1 VFQDDPALQLINTP
15 QDYVTKVPVDEQ
27 LPTFFLAAGAKDQAD
42 VAAAAEFR
50 QLLQTRLTS
59 VPFVIIPGVGHQAG
73 VWRAALVPM
82 FSWMTPQLAWEAA
95 TADAAE
101 AAAAKAAA
109 YRKAHLPKP
118 RPVRTPGPQ
127 KK

>member
-1 VFQDDPALQLINTP
+1 MDGRRPHERPF
-15 QDYVTKVPVDEQ
+15 VTQSQPKEC
-27 LPTFFLAAGAKDQAD
+27 
-42 VAAAAEFR
+42 EISCSC
-50 QLLQTRLTS
+50 LLCSYHETEHTSRLTS